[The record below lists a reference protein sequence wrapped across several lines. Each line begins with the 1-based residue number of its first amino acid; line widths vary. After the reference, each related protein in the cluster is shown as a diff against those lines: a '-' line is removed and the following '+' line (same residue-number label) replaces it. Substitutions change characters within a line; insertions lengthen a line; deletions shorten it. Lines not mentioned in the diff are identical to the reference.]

1 MNTAA
6 GGCPLEFLSVAHPES
21 SPGGSVARSFSTL
34 YDCRVITQTELVAP
48 AIESELS
55 ASKETKLRELLR
67 SFGSVIVAFSG
78 GVDSAYL
85 AYVASEELG
94 ERALA
99 ATGDSA
105 SYPTF
110 QRELADKLTKQFG
123 LLHEIIL
130 TEEFDNLNYT
140 SNPPN
145 RCYYCK
151 SELYTKLDQLAR
163 ERGFEVVCDGTNA
176 DDVVDFRPGRE
187 AAREMVVRSPLL
199 ECGLTKSEIR
209 ELSRRAGLPAWNEP
223 ASACLSSRVP
233 YGQVVT
239 IEKVSM
245 VDKAETA
252 LKQLGF
258 RQVRV
263 RHHGEVARVEVAEE
277 EMPRALDPEMA
288 RRVST
293 ALKALGFKYVT
304 LDLEGYRTGS
314 LNEAL

>member
-1 MNTAA
+1 MNIQTASTAA
-6 GGCPLEFLSVAHPES
+6 ADES
-21 SPGGSVARSFSTL
+21 DL
-34 YDCRVITQTELVAP
+34 I
-48 AIESELS
+48 AI
-55 ASKETKLRELLR
+55 KENKLRVLLR
-67 SFGSVIVAFSG
+67 SFGSVITAFSG

-85 AYVASEELG
+85 AYIAHEELG

-110 QRELADKLTKQFG
+110 QRELADQLTQRFG
-123 LLHEIIL
+123 LAHEIVF
-130 TEEFDNLNYT
+130 TEEFNDPNYT

-151 SELYTKLDQLAR
+151 SELYTKLGQLSVD
-163 ERGFEVVCDGTNA
+163 RGYAIICDGTNA
-176 DDVVDFRPGRE
+176 DDVGDIRPGRE
-187 AAREMVVRSPLL
+187 AARELGVRSPLL

-209 ELSRRAGLPAWNEP
+209 ELSRRAGLPTWNEP

-239 IEKVSM
+239 IEKLSM
-245 VDKAETA
+245 VDKAEIA

-263 RHHGEVARVEVAEE
+263 RHHGDVARIEVGEE
-277 EMPRALDPEMA
+277 EMGRALDPEMVRQMSA
-288 RRVST
+288 
-293 ALKALGFKYVT
+293 ALKPLGFKYVT

-314 LNEAL
+314 LNEALSKK